1 MPFTF
6 AHPAAALPFLRYQ
19 KHFRM
24 DAMILGSMAPDFE
37 YFLRGRP
44 YGIYGHT
51 LPGIMMFDLPLVVAV
66 YFVGKYL
73 VQPAISPY
81 LPYEFQPKQLRSH
94 NRISAA
100 FIFIYSALFGV
111 LSHIMW
117 DSFTHGDGA
126 MVKHMAML
134 DATIRIF
141 GMDIPIYKILQHG
154 STLIG
159 LIAIAWFLFGLVKRH
174 IKARNPT
181 LLRSTVVFWSAFIA
195 LALLIMLIWNAL
207 STISASQYGI
217 LVVRC
222 IDSAIISLLALS
234 AVLKLGSVMERRY
247 GRQ

>member
-19 KHFRM
+19 KHLRM

-44 YGIYGHT
+44 YGIYGNT
-51 LPGIMMFDLPLVVAV
+51 LPGIMMVDLPLVVAV

-94 NRISAA
+94 SAA